1 VRTLLLITI
10 IATLLASK
18 RAEQAP
24 VSVSTTGAAGAA
36 RSLVAE
42 LPLDVTAD
50 EMLLAYSANE
60 VAADSRYRNHLLNVT
75 GTVQAIKRG
84 ADSVPYLALRS
95 AGEPDGVRA
104 VFSPAAGSVLAS
116 VAKGDVVVMRCRG
129 SGMTVGVP
137 AVHACALLENYH
149 AGTDIRAWVS
159 EGTDDNIKAWSWE

>member
-1 VRTLLLITI
+1 MRTLLLITI
-10 IATLLASK
+10 IVTLLASK

-24 VSVSTTGAAGAA
+24 VALPTTNAAGAA

-42 LPLDVTAD
+42 VPLDVTAD

-60 VAADSRYRNHLLNVT
+60 VAADNRYRNHLLNIT

-84 ADSVPYLALRS
+84 PDSLPYLALRS

-104 VFSPAAGSVLAS
+104 VFDPAVGSVLAS

-129 SGMTVGVP
+129 SGMTLGVP
-137 AVHACALLENYH
+137 AVHTCTLLENYH
-149 AGTDIRAWVS
+149 AGTEVRAWAS
-159 EGTDDNIKAWSWE
+159 DGTDDNIKSWSWE